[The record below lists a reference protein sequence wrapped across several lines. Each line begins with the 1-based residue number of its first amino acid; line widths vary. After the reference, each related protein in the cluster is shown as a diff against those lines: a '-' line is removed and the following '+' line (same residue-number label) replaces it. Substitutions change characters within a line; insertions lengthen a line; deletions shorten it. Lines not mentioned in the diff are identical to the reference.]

1 MRIFEEE
8 QKFTQLW
15 LHILLIVSFIPVVVL
30 VTREWILS
38 TTDDTDVIIGFF
50 VSIGSILLVYGLIFS
65 FKLKTR
71 IDEKGI
77 YYRFI
82 PFHLSIK
89 FIAWDTLKNAYVRK
103 YDPISEFGGWG
114 MKGRLLK
121 RKSKGVAFNVK
132 GNIGLQ
138 LELQNG
144 KKILIGTQKKEEV
157 KRVLIT
163 YADSMIN
170 HEN

>member
-1 MRIFEEE
+1 MRIFKEE

-15 LHILLIVSFIPVVVL
+15 LYILSIISFAVLIVVVAKAYVGSNGYNNDSLIGLIVVL
-30 VTREWILS
+30 
-38 TTDDTDVIIGFF
+38 
-50 VSIGSILLVYGLIFS
+50 GSMILVYGLILS

-77 YYRFI
+77 YYRLI

-89 FIAWDTLKNAYVRK
+89 FIAWHELNKAYVRK

-114 MKGRLLK
+114 MKVRLLK

-144 KKILIGTQKKEEV
+144 KKILIGTQKEEAV
-157 KRVLIT
+157 KSVLLT
-163 YADSMIN
+163 YSDKIIN

>member
-1 MRIFEEE
+1 MKIFKEE

-15 LHILLIVSFIPVVVL
+15 VHILLALGFIPGIVII
-30 VTREWILS
+30 TRDWIQA
-38 TTDDTDVIIGFF
+38 TDDNTDVKIGFF
-50 VSIGSILLVYGLIFS
+50 VVIGSIILVYGLIFS
-65 FKLKTR
+65 FKLRTR

-77 YYRFI
+77 HYRFM

-89 FIAWDTLKNAYVRK
+89 LIEWDELNNAYVRK

-114 MKGRLLK
+114 MKGGLLWK
-121 RKSKGVAFNVK
+121 KSKGVAFNVK
-132 GNIGLQ
+132 GDIGLQ

-144 KKILIGTQKKEEV
+144 KKILIGTQKEEEV

-163 YADSMIN
+163 YADKIISR
-170 HEN
+170 EN

>member
-8 QKFTQLW
+8 QKFIQLW
-15 LHILLIVSFIPVVVL
+15 LHILLIVSFISGVVL
-30 VTREWILS
+30 ITREWILS
-38 TTDDTDVIIGFF
+38 TNDDTNVKIGFF
-50 VSIGSILLVYGLIFS
+50 VALGSMILVYGLIYS
-65 FKLKTR
+65 FELKTR

-77 YYRFI
+77 HYRFI

-89 FIAWDTLKNAYVRK
+89 FIAWDELNNAYVRK

-114 MKGRLLK
+114 IKGRVLK
-121 RKSKGVAFNVK
+121 RKSKGVAFNIK

-144 KKILIGTQKKEEV
+144 KKILIGTQKEEEV
-157 KRVLIT
+157 KK
-163 YADSMIN
+163 
-170 HEN
+170 

>member
-1 MRIFEEE
+1 MKVFIEE
-8 QKFTQLW
+8 QRFSQLW
-15 LHILLIVSFIPVVVL
+15 LHMLLIVSFIIPVVL
-30 VTREWILS
+30 VTREWIQS
-38 TTDDTDVIIGFF
+38 TNNDTEAKIGFF
-50 VSIGSILLVYGLIFS
+50 VVTGSIILVYGLIYS

-82 PFHLSIK
+82 PFHLSNK
-89 FIAWDTLKNAYVRK
+89 FIAWDELNNAYVRK

-114 MKGRLLK
+114 MKGGFLW
-121 RKSKGVAFNVK
+121 RKNKGTAYNVK
-132 GNIGLQ
+132 GDVGLQ
-138 LELQNG
+138 LELKTR
-144 KKILIGTQKKEEV
+144 KKILIGTQKEEEV

-163 YADSMIN
+163 YADKIIN

>member
-1 MRIFEEE
+1 MRIFKEE

-15 LHILLIVSFIPVVVL
+15 VHILLALGFIPGIVIITRAWIQATDDNTDVKIGFLVVV
-30 VTREWILS
+30 
-38 TTDDTDVIIGFF
+38 
-50 VSIGSILLVYGLIFS
+50 GSMVLVYGLMFS
-65 FKLKTR
+65 LKLKTR

-89 FIAWDTLKNAYVRK
+89 FIAWEDLNNAYVRK
-103 YDPISEFGGWG
+103 YKPISEYGGWG
-114 MKGRLLK
+114 IKGRLLLK
-121 RKSKGVAFNVK
+121 KSKGVAFNVK
-132 GNIGLQ
+132 GDLGLQ

-144 KKILIGTQKKEEV
+144 KKILIGTQKEEEV
-157 KRVLIT
+157 KKVLIM
-163 YADSMIN
+163 YANKIIN